1 MVTKD
6 LARLDIWRLA
16 WESFL
21 REPLG
26 TGPDTFERTYRLHR
40 TPEMLTHLGPG
51 QIQTHAHNAVLQI
64 LSTEGI
70 LALIAVAYLAGH
82 ARQPETKKE
91 WAVTL
96 AVVCLFVNLMVNPT
110 SLEVMAVGAYLFGSM
125 ATHRTDA
132 PIRWPARAALL
143 APLVFG
149 LTYLAMELSPR
160 LSRQNPCETT
170 FAVRLTAAVQESIVR
185 NPQSAGSALAFGEQ
199 LSRETTDCRPNDP
212 TARSISALIAFLG
225 HAIGAPHR
233 EARAKIEAALQLD
246 PANSEML
253 ELRRLLDRTEN
264 PDKIVV
270 QGGAHDSS
278 RAQRSG
284 RSHHGVVPLRSSDP
298 VHRR

>member
-6 LARLDIWRLA
+6 LARLDLWKLA

-26 TGPDTFERTYRLHR
+26 TGPDTFEQTYRMHR
-40 TPEMLTHLGPG
+40 TPAMLEHLGPG
-51 QIQTHAHNAVLQI
+51 QMQTHAHNAILQI

-70 LALIAVAYLAGH
+70 LALFAVAYLSGH
-82 ARQPETKKE
+82 MRQPQTKKE
-91 WAVTL
+91 WAVAL
-96 AVVCLFVNLMVNPT
+96 AVICLFVNLMVNPT

-125 ATHRTDA
+125 ASHRTDA
-132 PIRWPARAALL
+132 PIRWPIKAALL

-149 LTYLAMELSPR
+149 LTYFAMELSPR
-160 LSRQNPCETT
+160 LSRENPCETT
-170 FAVRLTAAVQESIVR
+170 FAIRLTAAVQEAIVR
-185 NPQSAGSALAFGEQ
+185 SPQTSGNALAFGEE
-199 LSRETTDCRPNDP
+199 LARETLACRPNDP
-212 TARSISALIAFLG
+212 TARSISALVAFLG

-233 EARAKIEAALQLD
+233 EAGAKIAAALQLD

-284 RSHHGVVPLRSSDP
+284 RSNDGVLPLRSPDP
-298 VHRR
+298 MHRR